1 VFTSNQELRRVAR
14 PCLTAPVGEVRIR
27 AAGPDDALVVAALAL
42 QCAIH
47 RGASPEPGF
56 LDRYA
61 RAWNAEVLALPV
73 WVAEAG
79 DEHAGFLQARVLTLL
94 PVPGRATAPSLLVET
109 FFVRPA
115 HRGLGVGE
123 QLLRAAAAWA
133 RDGGFAEVRMR
144 AGEHTRPMV
153 ERIGFVPS
161 ESAMELRLS

>member
-1 VFTSNQELRRVAR
+1 M
-14 PCLTAPVGEVRIR
+14 GEVRIR

-47 RGASPEPGF
+47 RGGAAEPGF

-61 RAWNAEVLALPV
+61 RAWNAEALALPV

-79 DEHAGFLQARVLTLL
+79 DEHGGFLQARVVAPL
-94 PVPGRATAPSLLVET
+94 PWPGRSSGPTLQVET

-115 HRGLGVGE
+115 HRGIGVGE
-123 QLLRAAAAWA
+123 QLLRAAVAWA
-133 RDGGFAEVRMR
+133 RDGGFADVRMR

-153 ERIGFVPS
+153 ERIVFQHS
-161 ESAMELRLS
+161 ESAMELPLP